1 MMPPSDFLSVIEKTG
16 LMPRFAEVMLHEAL
30 HALKTWDQAGINVP
44 TVGINLSQT
53 ELSDPKF
60 PDKVKW
66 ALDRFDVP
74 AGRLCVEILEDVVAP
89 GASDVVTRNL
99 ASLSRM
105 GCKIDLDDFG
115 TGQTSI
121 TAIRRLSI
129 QRLKIDRSFITRLH
143 EDKEQQ
149 KMVEAILTMAERLGL
164 ETVAEGVETVGEYA
178 RASQLGCTHIQGFVI
193 SRPLPLEKTSNWIA
207 HYRSRLARTPEI
219 RRNAG

>member
-1 MMPPSDFLSVIEKTG
+1 
-16 LMPRFAEVMLHEAL
+16 
-30 HALKTWDQAGINVP
+30 
-44 TVGINLSQT
+44 
-53 ELSDPKF
+53 
-60 PDKVKW
+60 
-66 ALDRFDVP
+66 
-74 AGRLCVEILEDVVAP
+74 
-89 GASDVVTRNL
+89 
-99 ASLSRM
+99 M
-105 GCKIDLDDFG
+105 GCKIDVDDFG

-164 ETVAEGVETVGEYA
+164 ETVAEGVESVGEHA
-178 RASQLGCTHIQGFVI
+178 RASQLGCTHIQGFAI
-193 SRPLPLEKTSNWIA
+193 SRPLPLEKTSDWIA